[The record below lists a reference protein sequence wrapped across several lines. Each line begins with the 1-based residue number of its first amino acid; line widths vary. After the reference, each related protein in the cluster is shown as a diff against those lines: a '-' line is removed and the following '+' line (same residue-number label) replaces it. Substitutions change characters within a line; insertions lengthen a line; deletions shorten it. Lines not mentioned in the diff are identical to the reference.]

1 MNKKHTLLPVL
12 LAVIIVLTAGC
23 SQDMTSS
30 KGDAAETAE
39 VSSSENGK
47 SGSGNKSVFSFSS
60 VVKPD
65 IPGVVSK
72 TAVPSDASES
82 RPDSSAQESSKPE
95 SSAQESSKPESSV
108 QESSEPESSVQES
121 SEPES
126 SEPESSE
133 PESSAQESSEPE
145 SSAQE
150 SSAPVIKAESVN
162 LSVHELN
169 LTAGEQYRISFY
181 YLPDDADAPEA
192 TYYISSASVIYVG
205 SDSVITALSE
215 GEATLTVKTDT
226 GLSDSCKITVNAAP
240 SEEPSAEPSPQYSE
254 PETSQPYDDGKPIV
268 NAYQYYTSSGVYRDI
283 ALLCERY
290 PDIISSFNTG
300 SSEKGKPITCVTL
313 GKGEKKA
320 CVVAGLHS
328 REHITI
334 SFTMR
339 CIEEYAKAYRD
350 NSYYGNY
357 NVRELLDS
365 YTLYII
371 PMCNPDGTAIST
383 AGESPLMNISVS
395 DPDSYKLN
403 ANGVNLNRNFPYNW
417 ENQYSY
423 WPYSSG
429 EDKYPGRYAASESE
443 TRAIMKL
450 CAENDFL
457 WLLDMHILGNGIY
470 WRDEKNGPI
479 ADDYAFASSIAGS
492 SGYTVFGMSTD
503 VSVYSGGLE
512 NWFRYAYKRPALCIE
527 MMPYS
532 QSVYSATY
540 RGFNRYFEDAINWY
554 QSRYTYLAAMSFY

>member
-1 MNKKHTLLPVL
+1 
-12 LAVIIVLTAGC
+12 
-23 SQDMTSS
+23 
-30 KGDAAETAE
+30 
-39 VSSSENGK
+39 
-47 SGSGNKSVFSFSS
+47 
-60 VVKPD
+60 
-65 IPGVVSK
+65 
-72 TAVPSDASES
+72 
-82 RPDSSAQESSKPE
+82 
-95 SSAQESSKPESSV
+95 
-108 QESSEPESSVQES
+108 
-121 SEPES
+121 
-126 SEPESSE
+126 
-133 PESSAQESSEPE
+133 
-145 SSAQE
+145 
-150 SSAPVIKAESVN
+150 
-162 LSVHELN
+162 
-169 LTAGEQYRISFY
+169 
-181 YLPDDADAPEA
+181 
-192 TYYISSASVIYVG
+192 
-205 SDSVITALSE
+205 
-215 GEATLTVKTDT
+215 
-226 GLSDSCKITVNAAP
+226 
-240 SEEPSAEPSPQYSE
+240 
-254 PETSQPYDDGKPIV
+254 
-268 NAYQYYTSSGVYRDI
+268 
-283 ALLCERY
+283 
-290 PDIISSFNTG
+290 
-300 SSEKGKPITCVTL
+300 
-313 GKGEKKA
+313 
-320 CVVAGLHS
+320 
-328 REHITI
+328 
-334 SFTMR
+334 
-339 CIEEYAKAYRD
+339 
-350 NSYYGNY
+350 
-357 NVRELLDS
+357 
-365 YTLYII
+365 
-371 PMCNPDGTAIST
+371 MCNPDGTDISN